1 LARKTDI
8 RLRRS
13 NTANALPT
21 SGNLSD
27 GELAMN
33 TMDGALYFKKSDN
46 TIITAH
52 DDTIMHIDSTNS
64 RIGIGTVSPN
74 HELDIQTSGSGAS
87 IRLKRVDS
95 NDNMVLLEGSSYGYL
110 QNQTGPLGLGGT
122 GDERALLI
130 ASNNS
135 VGIGTYS
142 PAYKLD
148 VQEANGG
155 VLARFKD
162 TDSTHKGIVIAGDT
176 NAGWVGNN
184 ASTTGEGIYYQNS
197 INAMRFYRAGN
208 EEMRLSSTGLGV
220 GIATS
225 RGKLEVQNSTT
236 ATDTIIASAT
246 FQTAG
251 DYHDM
256 ILGDGRNYAVGLRR
270 HITQSN
276 PDWLR
281 PRLDFIV
288 QNQNTYLPADR
299 GIKMSIKDSGDV
311 GIGTTS
317 PAGNLHIKDSDG
329 EATLLIQSGTN
340 TSSSKITFGDGIDV
354 SRGGIEYKST
364 DDMVFSTNN
373 VTEQMVIRYTG
384 NVGIGVL
391 NPGAKLQVDGAIVS
405 EGGSFASNL
414 ETVTDAGLVIQKNDY
429 IYSDDN
435 DYLRKIIGHTA
446 TNHIQIGQQNT
457 ALIGDILLYPGSTGN
472 IRVFASGSEDVRIN
486 SSGNMGVG
494 IISPVARLDV
504 AGNGAGPTVF
514 NYTYA
519 TDDGIRV
526 FGNEAAIDI
535 VGNDDGNHAS
545 SLLLRNSNDG
555 FALINNAASDRLE
568 FKSFTATGAGFSAH
582 STGSSVSGLTDILT
596 LQKTGNVGIGISAPT
611 EKLHL
616 KGSGSLNIKVEPGTT
631 PGNNSGIQLGRTDG
645 GNAVQMTTAL
655 AADVAIPGIPGVTVG
670 SDSGGLPATRIRS
683 ANSSNG
689 HIVIAPKGTEAVRI
703 SSGGIV
709 TINDSAEQGWS
720 GAKLNIGDTT
730 DGANGINILSTTTG
744 NGYIIFSDVVD
755 NSANEYANQIRFDHT
770 DNFMSFSIGGSQR
783 LKLASNGAVTFNDAF
798 TFPTSIGAAGQILK
812 VPATGTELI
821 WGSDAGGGSATLL
834 TDGDGDTLIQV
845 EESTDEDIIRFDA
858 AGIERFKI
866 GSDVQV
872 MGTTDFNITGANRR
886 INFTSGTGTV
896 KTTGASALNFGTNN
910 TDRMT
915 ITATGNVGIGT
926 ASPTEKLHV
935 VGGAATVKIESSTN
949 EASLKY
955 DNSTTTGV
963 IKLANN
969 DLKTELGGSEVMRIL
984 ANGNVGIGTASPSS
998 KLHVSDGGAGL
1009 EINPQTA
1016 NDRVIL
1022 FAYDRTASTYQ
1033 SMNLDATDFRF
1044 NPSGT
1049 EKARIT
1055 SDGALFVG
1063 STSDSGTGYH
1073 YIKEDGFV
1081 RHKRAGSVVG
1091 IFDRGTNDGE
1101 VILIRKDGATT
1112 GRIGTESGRLV
1123 LGTGNTG
1130 LGFLDVG
1137 QDRII
1142 PRLSTGGNANASID
1156 LGDGASQFRDLYLS
1170 GLARVSTQV
1179 RLNKQGTADVN
1190 NQEYD
1195 SATLVF
1201 EANAWDT
1208 NGGVARDVN
1217 WTVKNE
1223 TTASVYPDS
1232 DLKFYEPGNG
1242 LVFELHG
1249 RGTTGHVDPKAGTFY
1264 GNVAINAGSGSNAGA
1279 GNLTIAGDLTVNGT
1293 TVTNSA
1299 SNTTIED
1306 ALIELGSGNTGAN
1319 SNDLGFIFERGTT
1332 GDNVFF
1338 GFDESEDEVAI
1349 GYTTATGAST
1359 GGITRNSFT
1368 NFRAGQIQSGNTSIQ
1383 GLIRVHHGDGA
1394 YLDVNGN
1401 GITFNRSINYL
1412 KPSTD
1417 GNKLLYLGDTATS
1430 SDWREI
1436 IVKTVDGLSLEQGDL
1451 TVNTDTLK
1459 VDTTNSRVGVG
1470 TATPAVLLDV
1480 NIDGNT
1486 ARFSRG
1492 ATQRIEV
1499 SANSGAQSILSTSGT
1514 NKTFMIGTTDA
1525 NQLRLQTNG
1534 SYAIAI
1540 DNSQK
1545 VGIGTTTPNAPLEI
1559 HGADIATG
1567 TTTTASSV
1575 LRLVRDVVDPTH
1587 TLRKDSAV
1595 DFMLSR
1601 QQAVANNLPYT
1612 RLDIRLSGT
1621 TDSSSP
1627 TLDVMSLLH
1636 NGNVGIGTTSPQEL
1650 LHLEALE
1657 PLIRLDDTNS
1667 GLHYIFGQDG
1677 DGFKFTTNNSTYG
1690 KYTFDSNV
1698 GIGTTN
1704 PKAKLQVEEYGI
1716 DTTETSTTAVTQVAI
1731 HTFPI
1736 ADFRSA
1742 RFTIQVTNSTDS
1754 TYHTTEILV
1763 IHDGT
1768 TAYMT
1773 EFGEIHTGSSEE
1785 AVFDADILS
1794 TNMRLLAT
1802 PASTDAM
1809 EFKVVCHSVTV

>member
-1 LARKTDI
+1 
-8 RLRRS
+8 
-13 NTANALPT
+13 
-21 SGNLSD
+21 
-27 GELAMN
+27 
-33 TMDGALYFKKSDN
+33 MDGALYFKKSDN

-95 NDNMVLLEGSSYGYL
+95 NDNMVLLEGTSYGYL

-208 EEMRLSSTGLGV
+208 EEMRLSSTGLGI

-435 DYLRKIIGHTA
+435 SYLRKIIGHTA
-446 TNHIQIGQQNT
+446 TNHIEIGQAGT
-457 ALIGDILLYPGSTGN
+457 VYIADIN
-472 IRVFASGSEDVRIN
+472 IRPGASGNVKFFSSGSEDVRIN
-486 SSGNMGVG
+486 SAGNMGVG
-494 IISPVARLDV
+494 ITSPVARLDV

-555 FALINNAASDRLE
+555 FALINNATSDRLE

-582 STGSSVSGLTDILT
+582 STGSDVSGLTDILT

-645 GNAVQMTTAL
+645 GNTVQMATAL

-730 DGANGINILSTTTG
+730 DSANGINILSTTTG

-755 NSANEYANQIRFDHT
+755 NSASEYANQIRFDHT

-858 AGIERFKI
+858 AGTERFKI

-872 MGTTDFNITGANRR
+872 MGTTDFNITGTNRR
-886 INFTSGTGTV
+886 ISFTSGTGTV

-926 ASPTEKLHV
+926 DSPNRKLHISGSGTTV
-935 VGGAATVKIESSTN
+935 AVKVEATDGQQSS
-949 EASLKY
+949 L
-955 DNSTTTGV
+955 
-963 IKLANN
+963 
-969 DLKTELGGSEVMRIL
+969 DLKNSEGEFRLVNNAGELFIYDQTDTAERFRIDT
-984 ANGNVGIGTASPSS
+984 AGNVGIGTASPSS

-1101 VILIRKDGATT
+1101 VILIRKDGTTT

-1156 LGDGASQFRDLYLS
+1156 LGDGSSQFRDLYLS
-1170 GLARVSTQV
+1170 GFARVSTQV

-1208 NGGVARDVN
+1208 NGSVARDVI

-1232 DLKFYEPGNG
+1232 DLKFYEPDNG

-1249 RGTTGHVDPKAGTFY
+1249 RGTAGHVDPKAGTFY

-1412 KPSTD
+1412 RPSTD

-1545 VGIGTTTPNAPLEI
+1545 VGIGTTTP
-1559 HGADIATG
+1559 GADLHIGGQEASAPTAGTVDRLHIQPYSNTG
-1567 TTTTASSV
+1567 GPYKFKARTVNGSS
-1575 LRLVRDVVDPTH
+1575 
-1587 TLRKDSAV
+1587 
-1595 DFMLSR
+1595 DF
-1601 QQAVANNLPYT
+1601 
-1612 RLDIRLSGT
+1612 LDMYYGSNHIISYG
-1621 TDSSSP
+1621 
-1627 TLDVMSLLH
+1627 LD
-1636 NGNVGIGTTSPQEL
+1636 GKVGIGTTSPGVKL
-1650 LHLEALE
+1650 
-1657 PLIRLDDTNS
+1657 TV
-1667 GLHYIFGQDG
+1667 
-1677 DGFKFTTNNSTYG
+1677 NNSA
-1690 KYTFDSNV
+1690 FPQMRLEDADDLMDV
-1698 GIGTTN
+1698 GFSGNSFYLKRGDNDGHIIFRRADNADVLVADMANKRVAIGTSN
-1704 PKAKLQVEEYGI
+1704 APKATLQVEEYGI
-1716 DTTETSTTAVTQVAI
+1716 DTTTSSTTATTQVAI

>member
-1 LARKTDI
+1 
-8 RLRRS
+8 
-13 NTANALPT
+13 
-21 SGNLSD
+21 
-27 GELAMN
+27 
-33 TMDGALYFKKSDN
+33 MDGALYFKKSDN

-64 RIGIGTVSPN
+64 RIGIGTVTPA

-95 NDNMVLLEGSSYGYL
+95 NDNMVLLEGTSYGYL

-130 ASNNS
+130 ASNNT

-208 EEMRLSSTGLGV
+208 EEMRLSSTGLGI

-435 DYLRKIIGHTA
+435 SYLRKIIGHTA
-446 TNHIQIGQQNT
+446 TNHIEIGQAGT
-457 ALIGDILLYPGSTGN
+457 VYIADIN
-472 IRVFASGSEDVRIN
+472 IRPGASGNVKFFSSGSEDVRIN
-486 SSGNMGVG
+486 SAGNMGVG
-494 IISPVARLDV
+494 ITSPVARLDV

-555 FALINNAASDRLE
+555 FALINNATSDRLE

-582 STGSSVSGLTDILT
+582 STGSDVSGLTDILT

-645 GNAVQMTTAL
+645 GNTVQMATAL

-755 NSANEYANQIRFDHT
+755 NSSSEYANQIRFDHT

-845 EESTDEDIIRFDA
+845 EESSDEDIIRFDT
-858 AGIERFKI
+858 AGVQRMVILANGNVGINNTSPNAKLTVSGSTLVELPSSSNTFKIQDTQNSVERFR
-866 GSDVQV
+866 
-872 MGTTDFNITGANRR
+872 ITQA
-886 INFTSGTGTV
+886 
-896 KTTGASALNFGTNN
+896 
-910 TDRMT
+910 
-915 ITATGNVGIGT
+915 GNVGIGT

-984 ANGNVGIGTASPSS
+984 ANGNVGIGTASPAS

-1101 VILIRKDGATT
+1101 VILIRKDGTTT

-1208 NGGVARDVN
+1208 NGSVARDVI

-1232 DLKFYEPGNG
+1232 DLKFYEPDNG

-1249 RGTTGHVDPKAGTFY
+1249 RGTAGHVDPKAGTFY

-1412 KPSTD
+1412 RPSTD

-1514 NKTFMIGTTDA
+1514 NKTFMIGTTDT

-1545 VGIGTTTPNAPLEI
+1545 VGIGTTTP
-1559 HGADIATG
+1559 GADLHIGGQEASAPTAGTVDRLHIQPYSNTG
-1567 TTTTASSV
+1567 GPYKFKARTVNGSS
-1575 LRLVRDVVDPTH
+1575 
-1587 TLRKDSAV
+1587 
-1595 DFMLSR
+1595 DF
-1601 QQAVANNLPYT
+1601 
-1612 RLDIRLSGT
+1612 LDMYYGSNHIISYG
-1621 TDSSSP
+1621 
-1627 TLDVMSLLH
+1627 LD
-1636 NGNVGIGTTSPQEL
+1636 GKVGIGTTSPQEL

>member
-95 NDNMVLLEGSSYGYL
+95 NDNMVLLEGTSYGYL

-130 ASNNS
+130 ASNNT

-208 EEMRLSSTGLGV
+208 EEMRLSSTGLGI

-435 DYLRKIIGHTA
+435 SYLRKIIGHTA
-446 TNHIQIGQQNT
+446 TNHIEIGQAGT
-457 ALIGDILLYPGSTGN
+457 VYIADIN
-472 IRVFASGSEDVRIN
+472 IRPGASGNVKFFSSGSEDVRIN
-486 SSGNMGVG
+486 SAGNMGVG
-494 IISPVARLDV
+494 ITSPVARLDV

-555 FALINNAASDRLE
+555 FALINNATSDRLE

-582 STGSSVSGLTDILT
+582 STGSDVSGLTDILT

-645 GNAVQMTTAL
+645 GNTVQMATAL

-755 NSANEYANQIRFDHT
+755 NSSSEYANQIRFDHT

-845 EESTDEDIIRFDA
+845 EESSDEDIIRFDT
-858 AGIERFKI
+858 AGVQRMVILANGNVGINNTSPNAKLTVSGSTLVELPSSSNTFKIQDTQNSVERFR
-866 GSDVQV
+866 
-872 MGTTDFNITGANRR
+872 ITQA
-886 INFTSGTGTV
+886 
-896 KTTGASALNFGTNN
+896 
-910 TDRMT
+910 
-915 ITATGNVGIGT
+915 GNVGIGT

-984 ANGNVGIGTASPSS
+984 ANGNVGIGTASPAS

-1101 VILIRKDGATT
+1101 VILIRKDGTTT

-1208 NGGVARDVN
+1208 NGSVARDVI

-1232 DLKFYEPGNG
+1232 DLKFYEPDNG

-1249 RGTTGHVDPKAGTFY
+1249 RGTAGHVDPKAGTFY

-1412 KPSTD
+1412 RPSTD

-1514 NKTFMIGTTDA
+1514 NKTFMIGTTDT

-1545 VGIGTTTPNAPLEI
+1545 VGIGTTTP
-1559 HGADIATG
+1559 GADLHIGGQEASAPTAGTVDRLHIQPYSNTG
-1567 TTTTASSV
+1567 GPYKFKARTVNGSS
-1575 LRLVRDVVDPTH
+1575 
-1587 TLRKDSAV
+1587 
-1595 DFMLSR
+1595 DF
-1601 QQAVANNLPYT
+1601 
-1612 RLDIRLSGT
+1612 LDMYYGSNHIISYG
-1621 TDSSSP
+1621 
-1627 TLDVMSLLH
+1627 LD
-1636 NGNVGIGTTSPQEL
+1636 GKVGIGTTSPQEL